1 MESLEGLSQG
11 ELRMALLRRL
21 AQRLVQ
27 VVLDV
32 DLRKPDEDRCLSAQE
47 ADVMRSASYVAG
59 LAWRRLRRR
68 DSGAFVTALGLVVA
82 TAVLAG
88 VLAGVTIAT
97 DRSTARAIEGIPTS
111 ARSVRAV
118 WFGIPADESERLA
131 VLDSAVADAFSG
143 FGFDGPIPLILF
155 RESTVA
161 GHYVGISAVDGVG
174 PNVMLRTG
182 RLPRTCTPERCEVL
196 RLRGR
201 GALPNAPG
209 LRLVQVGTAT
219 LRSRQL
225 YGDFLRS
232 TDAATADVSLA
243 PALQRSG
250 RYHRP
255 PPAPLVVAEGRS
267 ALEHAAALAR
277 TYRTY
282 AWVWPLAPGRPR
294 LWEIDDLVRRSER
307 ARVELTARSSSF
319 AVEAPVEELRAAERS
334 ANIAG
339 RRLLLV
345 GGEGAALLLAFTVLA
360 ARGMRRDLEDARRR
374 LVWFGAQRWQLWL
387 LTGIESSAVAAVGVL
402 AGWLLGV
409 VVAAVAATL
418 AGAPVSDVLRES
430 VLSPEGLGIAVV
442 TALVAATL
450 VWLTVSLRP
459 REGTRFGV
467 VDFVAVAAVL
477 VTGVALAGGV
487 ADEDR
492 LARGDSSALLL
503 LLLPGLVA
511 VAAAIVVARVF
522 PVLARWWSDRGRGSV
537 ATRLAAVGLGRG
549 PGAAVA
555 TVAFLTIAF
564 ALALLAEGYRATLA
578 RSDREQA
585 AFQVP
590 LDIVVREDL
599 ENLVR
604 VFDVASPARFRALV
618 GPGGEAHPVLR
629 VTGGAGRAEQ
639 VSGVTVLGLDPAAIE
654 NVGVWRADWAGGRD
668 PSDLARLVDPGGP
681 VEQRGIRLPRGR
693 IVLTTGP
700 GLLSFAGIVRLADG
714 SFRRV
719 ELGSEK
725 PRASVVLRARVP
737 SGAQLVS
744 LELVPPPRIVERGA
758 DAGIAFVGTARLSG
772 TLARRM
778 RAWIG
783 VGGVVTA
790 TTPAGVVVRAPLT
803 PQRMSFLRPR
813 QPTDDSPPSVLATP
827 RLAELAGGVGGL
839 LPLQIGGASVPVQVA
854 GVVDRFPGAS
864 GETVVGA
871 RTELRTAIDTVS
883 PGAGRE
889 NELWLAV
896 PSARVSA
903 VANKLARPPYRALA
917 TTVRADVE
925 ADARQD
931 PLAHGTL
938 LALLATAFVALVL
951 ASLGLAL
958 AVRADLRDDRGE
970 HYDLEAQGSSPAFLR
985 RVVRARAASL
995 SVAGLVAGLATG
1007 IGLLALV
1014 TRVVSVTAR
1023 GGTPEPPL
1031 AVVVDLRLVAVGV
1044 AGFALLTAAL
1054 VGSATR
1060 RAFAGA
1066 RGPSYRETE

>member
-1 MESLEGLSQG
+1 
-11 ELRMALLRRL
+11 
-21 AQRLVQ
+21 
-27 VVLDV
+27 
-32 DLRKPDEDRCLSAQE
+32 
-47 ADVMRSASYVAG
+47 MRSAPYVAG

-97 DRSTARAIEGIPTS
+97 DRSTARAIAGIPTS

-118 WFGIPADESERLA
+118 WFGIPGDESERLA

-143 FGFDGPIPLILF
+143 FGLDGPTPLVLF

-161 GHYVGISAVDGVG
+161 GHYVGITAIDGVG
-174 PNVMLRTG
+174 PNVVLNSG
-182 RLPRTCTPERCEVL
+182 RLPRTCTPARCEVL

-201 GALPNAPG
+201 GDLPNAPG
-209 LRLVQVGTAT
+209 LRLVQVGTAR

-225 YGDFLRS
+225 YGDFLRP
-232 TDAATADVSLA
+232 TDSADADLHLA

-255 PPAPLVVAEGRS
+255 APGPLVVAEGRS

-282 AWVWPLAPGRPR
+282 AWVWPLAPGNPR
-294 LWEIDDLVRRSER
+294 LWQIDDVLRRSER
-307 ARVELTARSSSF
+307 ARVALTTRSSSF
-319 AVEAPVEELRAAERS
+319 AVDAPVEELRAAQRS

-360 ARGMRRDLEDARRR
+360 ARGMRRDLDEARRR
-374 LVWFGAQRWQLWL
+374 LLWFGAQRWQLWL
-387 LTGIESSAVAAVGVL
+387 LTGIESAAVAAVGVL
-402 AGWLLGV
+402 VGWLVGV
-409 VVAAVAATL
+409 GVAALAAAL
-418 AGAPVSDVLRES
+418 AGAPVSGVLHES
-430 VLSPEGLGIAVV
+430 VLSPEGLGIAIVA
-442 TALVAATL
+442 ALVAAAL

-459 REGTRFGV
+459 REGTGFGF
-467 VDFVAVAAVL
+467 VDLVAVAAVL
-477 VTGVALAGGV
+477 VTAVALAGGV
-487 ADEDR
+487 ASEDR
-492 LARGDSSALLL
+492 LASGDSSALLL

-511 VAAAIVVARVF
+511 VAAAIVVARTF
-522 PVLARWWSDRGRGSV
+522 PVLARWWSDRGRGSI

-604 VFDVASPARFRALV
+604 VFDVATPARFQELV

-629 VTGGAGRAEQ
+629 VTASAGRAEQ
-639 VSGVTVLGLDPAAIE
+639 VSGVTVLGLDQAAIE
-654 NVGVWRADWAGGRD
+654 NVGVWRTDWAGGRT
-668 PSDLARLVDPGGP
+668 PSDLAALVDPGRP
-681 VEQRGIRLPRGR
+681 VDQRGIRLPGGR
-693 IVLTTGP
+693 MALTAGP
-700 GLLSFAGIVRLADG
+700 GLLSFAGIVRLQDG
-714 SFRRV
+714 SFRRID
-719 ELGSEK
+719 LGSAK
-725 PRASVVLRARVP
+725 PHATVQLQAHVP
-737 SGAQLVS
+737 PRAQLVG

-758 DAGIAFVGTARLSG
+758 DAGIAFVGTARISG
-772 TLARRM
+772 PLARRM
-778 RAWIG
+778 RPWIG
-783 VGGVVTA
+783 VGGVVA
-790 TTPAGVVVRAPLT
+790 TTTPSGVVARAPLT
-803 PQRMSFLRPR
+803 PQRTSLLRPR
-813 QPTDDSPPSVLATP
+813 QPTDDTPPSVLVTP
-827 RLAELAGGVGGL
+827 RLADLAGGVGGL
-839 LPLQIGGASVPVQVA
+839 LPVELGGANVAVQVA

-864 GETVVGA
+864 GETVVGD
-871 RTELRTAIDTVS
+871 RIELRTAIDTVS

-889 NELWLAV
+889 NELWLDAPPDRV
-896 PSARVSA
+896 PEVARALS
-903 VANKLARPPYRALA
+903 RPPYRALA

-925 ADARQD
+925 AEARHD

-938 LALLATAFVALVL
+938 LALLATALVALVL

-970 HYDLEAQGSSPAFLR
+970 HYDLEAQGSTPAFLR
-985 RVVRARAASL
+985 RVVRARAAGL

-1007 IGLLALV
+1007 LGLLALV
-1014 TRVVSVTAR
+1014 TRVVAVTAR

-1031 AVVVDLRLVAVGV
+1031 AVVVDLRLVVLGV
-1044 AGFALLTAAL
+1044 AVFALLSAAL
-1054 VGSATR
+1054 VGTATQ

>member
-1 MESLEGLSQG
+1 
-11 ELRMALLRRL
+11 
-21 AQRLVQ
+21 

-32 DLRKPDEDRCLSAQE
+32 DLREPVEDCRVPAQK
-47 ADVMRSASYVAG
+47 AGVVRSAAYVAG
-59 LAWRRLRRR
+59 LGWRRLRRR
-68 DSGAFVTALGLVVA
+68 DSGALVTTLGLVVA

-97 DRSTARAIEGIPTS
+97 DRSTARAVEQIPTS

-131 VLDSAVADAFSG
+131 VLDSAVGDAFSG
-143 FGFDGPIPLILF
+143 FGLDGPTPLMLF

-161 GHYVGISAVDGVG
+161 GHFVGITAIDGVG
-174 PNVMLRTG
+174 PNVVLRSG
-182 RLPRTCTPERCEVL
+182 RLPHTCTPKRCEVL

-201 GALPNAPG
+201 GVLPDAPG

-225 YGDFLRS
+225 YGDFLRP
-232 TDAATADVSLA
+232 TDSAAEDARLA

-255 PPAPLVVAEGRS
+255 APAPLVVAEGRS
-267 ALEHAAALAR
+267 ALERAAALSR

-282 AWVWPLAPGRPR
+282 AWVWPIAPGSPR

-307 ARVELTARSSSF
+307 ARVELTTRSSSF
-319 AVEAPVEELRAAERS
+319 AVETPVEELRAAERS
-334 ANIAG
+334 AHVAG

-360 ARGMRRDLEDARRR
+360 ARGMRRDLEEARRR
-374 LVWFGAQRWQLWL
+374 LTWFGAQRWQLWL
-387 LTGIESSAVAAVGVL
+387 LTGIESAAVAAVGVL

-409 VVAAVAATL
+409 AVAGVAARL
-418 AGAPVSDVLRES
+418 AGAPAPGVLRES
-430 VLSPEGLGIAVV
+430 VLSPEGLGIALA
-442 TALVAATL
+442 TALAAATL

-459 REGTRFGV
+459 RDGTRFGI

-477 VTGVALAGGV
+477 VTAVALVGGV

-511 VAAAIVVARVF
+511 VAAAIVVARFF
-522 PVLARWWSDRGRGSV
+522 PLLARSWSNRGRGSV

-555 TVAFLTIAF
+555 TVGFLTIAF

-599 ENLVR
+599 QNLVR
-604 VFDVASPARFRALV
+604 VFDVASPARFRHVV
-618 GPGGEAHPVLR
+618 GPTGEAHPVLR

-639 VSGVTVLGLDPAAIE
+639 VSGVTVLGLDPSAIE
-654 NVGVWRADWAGGRD
+654 NVGVWRTGWAAGRT
-668 PSDLARLVDPGGP
+668 PSDLAGLVDPGRP
-681 VEQRGIRLPRGR
+681 VEQRGIRLPDGR
-693 IVLTTGP
+693 IDLTAGP
-700 GLLSFAGIVRLADG
+700 GLLSFAALVRLEDG

-719 ELGSEK
+719 DLGAAK
-725 PRASVVLRARVP
+725 PRASVALHARVP
-737 SGAQLVS
+737 PGAQLVD
-744 LELVPPPRIVERGA
+744 LELVPPPRIIERGA
-758 DAGIAFVGTARLSG
+758 DAGIAFVGTARLTG
-772 TLARRM
+772 PLARRM

-783 VGGVVTA
+783 VGGVVTR
-790 TTPAGVVVRAPLT
+790 TTPAGVAARAPLT
-803 PQRMSFLRPR
+803 PQRTSLLRPR
-813 QPTDDSPPSVLATP
+813 QPTDESAPSVLVTP

-854 GVVDRFPGAS
+854 GVVDRFPGSS
-864 GETVVGA
+864 GETVVGD
-871 RTELRTAIDTVS
+871 RIELRTAIDTVS

-889 NELWLAV
+889 NELWLDV
-896 PSARVSA
+896 PPDRVSE
-903 VANKLARPPYRALA
+903 VARTLERPPYRALA
-917 TTVRADVE
+917 TTVRGDVE
-925 ADARQD
+925 AEARHD

-938 LALLATAFVALVL
+938 LALLATALVAVVL

-958 AVRADLRDDRGE
+958 SVRSDLRDDRGE
-970 HYDLEAQGSSPAFLR
+970 HYDLEAQGASPAFLR
-985 RVVRARAASL
+985 RVVRARAAGL

-1007 IGLLALV
+1007 VGLLALV

-1031 AVVVDLRLVAVGV
+1031 AVVVDGRLVAVGV
-1044 AGFALLTAAL
+1044 GVFALLTAAL
-1054 VGSATR
+1054 VGRATS

-1066 RGPSYRETE
+1066 RRPSYRETE

>member
-1 MESLEGLSQG
+1 
-11 ELRMALLRRL
+11 
-21 AQRLVQ
+21 
-27 VVLDV
+27 
-32 DLRKPDEDRCLSAQE
+32 
-47 ADVMRSASYVAG
+47 MRSAPYVAG

-97 DRSTARAIEGIPTS
+97 DRSTARAIAGIPTS

-118 WFGIPADESERLA
+118 WFGIPGDESERLA

-143 FGFDGPIPLILF
+143 FGLDGPTPLVLF

-161 GHYVGISAVDGVG
+161 GHYVGITAIDGVG
-174 PNVMLRTG
+174 PNVVLNSG
-182 RLPRTCTPERCEVL
+182 RLPRTCTPARCEVL

-201 GALPNAPG
+201 GDLPNAPG
-209 LRLVQVGTAT
+209 LRLVQVGTAR

-225 YGDFLRS
+225 YGDFLRP
-232 TDAATADVSLA
+232 TDSADADLHLA

-255 PPAPLVVAEGRS
+255 APGPLVVAEGRS

-282 AWVWPLAPGRPR
+282 AWVWPLAPGNPR
-294 LWEIDDLVRRSER
+294 LWQIDDVLRRSER
-307 ARVELTARSSSF
+307 ARVALTTRSSSF
-319 AVEAPVEELRAAERS
+319 AVDAPVEELRAAQRS

-360 ARGMRRDLEDARRR
+360 ARGMRRDLDEARRR
-374 LVWFGAQRWQLWL
+374 LLWFGAQRWQLWL
-387 LTGIESSAVAAVGVL
+387 LTGIESAAVAAVGVL
-402 AGWLLGV
+402 VGWLVGV
-409 VVAAVAATL
+409 GVAALAAAL
-418 AGAPVSDVLRES
+418 AGAPVSGVLHES
-430 VLSPEGLGIAVV
+430 VLSPEGLGIAIVA
-442 TALVAATL
+442 ALVAAAL

-459 REGTRFGV
+459 REGTGFGF
-467 VDFVAVAAVL
+467 VDLVAVAAVL
-477 VTGVALAGGV
+477 VTAVALAGGV
-487 ADEDR
+487 ANEDR
-492 LARGDSSALLL
+492 LASGDSSALLL

-511 VAAAIVVARVF
+511 VAAAIVVARTF
-522 PVLARWWSDRGRGSV
+522 PVLARWWSDRGRGSI

-604 VFDVASPARFRALV
+604 VFDVATPARFQKLV

-629 VTGGAGRAEQ
+629 VTASAGRAEQ
-639 VSGVTVLGLDPAAIE
+639 VSGVTVLGLDHAAIE
-654 NVGVWRADWAGGRD
+654 NVGVWRTDWAGGRT
-668 PSDLARLVDPGGP
+668 PSDLAALVDPGRP
-681 VEQRGIRLPRGR
+681 VDQRGIRLPGGR
-693 IVLTTGP
+693 MALTAGP
-700 GLLSFAGIVRLADG
+700 GLLSFAGIVRLQDG
-714 SFRRV
+714 SFRRID
-719 ELGSEK
+719 LGSANHATVQLQAHVP
-725 PRASVVLRARVP
+725 PR
-737 SGAQLVS
+737 AQLVG

-758 DAGIAFVGTARLSG
+758 DAGIAFVGTARISG
-772 TLARRM
+772 PLARRM
-778 RAWIG
+778 RPWIG
-783 VGGVVTA
+783 VGGVVA
-790 TTPAGVVVRAPLT
+790 TTTPSGVVARAPLT
-803 PQRMSFLRPR
+803 PQRTSLLRPR
-813 QPTDDSPPSVLATP
+813 QPTDDTPPSVLVTP
-827 RLAELAGGVGGL
+827 RLADLAGGVGGL
-839 LPLQIGGASVPVQVA
+839 LPVELGGANVAVQVA

-864 GETVVGA
+864 GETVVGD
-871 RTELRTAIDTVS
+871 RIELRTAIDTVS

-889 NELWLAV
+889 NELWLDV
-896 PSARVSA
+896 PPDRVPEVARALS
-903 VANKLARPPYRALA
+903 RPPYRALA

-925 ADARQD
+925 AEARHD

-938 LALLATAFVALVL
+938 LALLATALVALVL

-970 HYDLEAQGSSPAFLR
+970 HYDLEAQGSTPAFLR
-985 RVVRARAASL
+985 RVVRARAAGL

-1007 IGLLALV
+1007 LGLLALV
-1014 TRVVSVTAR
+1014 TRVVAVTAR

-1031 AVVVDLRLVAVGV
+1031 AVVVDLRLVVLGV
-1044 AGFALLTAAL
+1044 AVFALLSAAL
-1054 VGSATR
+1054 VGTATQ